1 MKLKGFLFALI
12 LIAAIPAVALAR
24 GPTATEQSNA
34 ATICAGL
41 EKAMGSATFKATYG
55 TNATRSDAL
64 GQCVARW
71 AKIEQQDTS
80 QATHQ
85 CALEQ
90 NDANFAA
97 SHGGKTFV
105 QFYGTGKSGNNAFG
119 RCVSM
124 KVRAT
129 TAQQAQATLNAAQA
143 CVKERTANPAAFKA
157 KYGTNANKSNAFGRC
172 VSLKSTTK

>member
-1 MKLKGFLFALI
+1 MKLKGFLLALI
-12 LIAAIPAVALAR
+12 LIAAIPAAALAR

-34 ATICAGL
+34 AKICAGL

-55 TNATRSDAL
+55 TNATRSDAF
-64 GQCVARW
+64 GRCTARW
-71 AKIEQQDTS
+71 AKIEQQDTLK
-80 QATHQ
+80 ATQQ

-97 SHGGKTFV
+97 SHGGKTFA
-105 QFYGTGKSGNNAFG
+105 QFYGTGKSGMNAFG
-119 RCVSM
+119 RCVLL

-129 TAQQAQATLNAAQA
+129 TAQQAEAAVNAAQA
-143 CVKERTANPAAFKA
+143 CTKERAADPAAFKT